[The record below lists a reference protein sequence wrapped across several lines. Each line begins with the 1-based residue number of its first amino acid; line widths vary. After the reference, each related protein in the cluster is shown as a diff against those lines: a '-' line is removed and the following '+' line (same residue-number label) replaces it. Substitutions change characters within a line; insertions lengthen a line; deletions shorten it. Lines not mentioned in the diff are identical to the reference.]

1 MPLNLLSLAHEAM
14 GEVAPGELAKHL
26 GESPG
31 TIAEALKAAL
41 PAVLGALV
49 HRSQS
54 LNAAGAL
61 LGIIDLPQIDGHLAG
76 KTNSLMSDGAINF
89 VHFSQMGTKLMLELF
104 SERGL
109 ALVNRLATVADI
121 KASSANDLASVSTVL
136 ALSLIKRVVTDDDLG
151 AAGLMAFMQGQ
162 GQTLLGK
169 IDPSLVLALGAP
181 DAATLMGLNTLDAA
195 QPTQVTQATLASA
208 QSKENRKTRQAL
220 LPSSLVP
227 WIFGVALL
235 LSLIAVLNA
244 CDLEGGR
251 ASRSPQAA
259 PGASQAAGASTG
271 ASTSTV
277 LPAVEKIYFDAGKY
291 ESPDDTSKRIANILS
306 FAKNHGNSR
315 LTITGFHDTVPEAE
329 PVLRLARQR
338 SMAVRSV
345 LISAG
350 ITEDRIVLKNAQE
363 AIATVGERQATRV
376 EVSISP

>member
-1 MPLNLLSLAHEAM
+1 MSVNLLSLAHQAM
-14 GEVAPGELAKHL
+14 GEVAPGELAQHL

-31 TIAEALKAAL
+31 PIALALNAAL
-41 PAVLGALV
+41 PAVVGALV

-76 KTNSLMSDGAINF
+76 KTKSLMSDGAINF

-104 SERGL
+104 SERAL
-109 ALVNRLATVADI
+109 ALVNRLASVADI
-121 KASSANDLASVSTVL
+121 KASSANDLAAVSTVL

-151 AAGLMAFMQGQ
+151 AAGLMEFMRGQ
-162 GQTLLGK
+162 GQTFLGK

-181 DAATLMGLNTLDAA
+181 DAASLMGLNTLDAA
-195 QPTQVTQATLASA
+195 QPTLASA
-208 QSKENRKTRQAL
+208 QSKDDRKTRKPL
-220 LPSSLVP
+220 LPSKWVP
-227 WIFGVALL
+227 WLFGVALL

-244 CDLEGGR
+244 CDSEGSST
-251 ASRSPQAA
+251 SRSPQAG
-259 PGASQAAGASTG
+259 PGASQAAGASKG
-271 ASTSTV
+271 VSTSTV

-291 ESPDDTSKRIANILS
+291 ESPDDTSKKIANILS

-315 LTITGFHDTVPEAE
+315 LTITGFHDTAPEAE

-350 ITEDRIVLKNAQE
+350 ITEDRIVLQNAQE
-363 AIATVGERQATRV
+363 SIATVGERQATRV

>member
-1 MPLNLLSLAHEAM
+1 MSVNLLSLAHQAM
-14 GEVAPGELAKHL
+14 GEVAPSELAQHL

-31 TIAEALKAAL
+31 KIALALNAAL

-61 LGIIDLPQIDGHLAG
+61 LGIIDLPQIDGRLAG
-76 KTNSLMSDGAINF
+76 KTKSLMSDGAINF
-89 VHFSQMGTKLMLELF
+89 VHFSQMGTTLMLELF

-109 ALVNRLATVADI
+109 ALVNRIAAVADI
-121 KASSANDLASVSTVL
+121 KATSANDLAAVSTVL

-151 AAGLMAFMQGQ
+151 AAGLMEFMRGQ

-181 DAATLMGLNTLDAA
+181 DAATLMGLNILDAGEA
-195 QPTQVTQATLASA
+195 TQPSLASA
-208 QSKENRKTRQAL
+208 QSKDDRKTRPAL
-220 LPSSLVP
+220 LSSRLVP
-227 WIFGVALL
+227 WLFGVALL
-235 LSLIAVLNA
+235 LSLIAVLSA
-244 CDLEGGR
+244 CDSEGGR
-251 ASRSPQAA
+251 ASGSPQAA

-271 ASTSTV
+271 MSAPTV
-277 LPAVEKIYFDAGKY
+277 PPTVEKIYFDAGKY
-291 ESPDDTSKRIANILS
+291 ETPDDTSKKIANILS

-315 LTITGFHDTVPEAE
+315 LTITGFHNTAPEAE

-350 ITEDRIVLKNAQE
+350 ITEDRIVLQNAQE
-363 AIATVGERQATRV
+363 SIATVGERQATRV